1 MAARSSA
8 GCNVN
13 ALYID
18 HNPKRAVKI
27 GLRRREVDVLD
38 AQEDGASAMDDE
50 ALFER
55 VQSTGR
61 VFFTDDRDFLRISAR
76 WLRDGRQHLGIVFA
90 GQTRMSEGDLIDQL
104 EFIAKTY
111 TAEELRNR
119 VTFLPI

>member
-1 MAARSSA
+1 MEARSFT

-13 ALYID
+13 TLYID
-18 HNPKRAVKI
+18 HNPKRAVML
-27 GLRRREVDVLD
+27 GLRGRGVDVLD
-38 AQEDGASAMDDE
+38 THEERAGAMDDE

-55 VQSTGR
+55 VQSLGR
-61 VFFTDDRDFLRISAR
+61 VFFTHDPDFLRISAR
-76 WLRDGRQHLGIVFA
+76 WLRDGREHLGVIYV